1 MSEMLSEAFNALLEV
16 HGTDW
21 SFCGRT
27 FRAVAQSGA
36 YAAYNFVDGNTAVR
50 ILRYRTSSL
59 PRRPVKGDTILSASG
74 KSAFVQHSREID
86 GDFSE
91 LEVDEV

>member
-1 MSEMLSEAFNALLEV
+1 MSEMLSEAFDALLEV

-21 SFCGRT
+21 KFRGRT

-36 YAAYNFVDGNTAVR
+36 YAAYNFVDGNTAVK
-50 ILRYRTSSL
+50 ILRYRTSALS
-59 PRRPVKGDTILSASG
+59 RRPAKGDIVTNASG
-74 KSAFVQHSREID
+74 KSAFVQNSREID